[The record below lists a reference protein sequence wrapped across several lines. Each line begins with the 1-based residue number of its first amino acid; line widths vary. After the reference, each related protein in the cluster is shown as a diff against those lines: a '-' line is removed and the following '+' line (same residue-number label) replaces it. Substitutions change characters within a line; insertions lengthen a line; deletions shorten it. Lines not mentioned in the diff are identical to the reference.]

1 MEKEPVIT
9 CKQLRN
15 WIERNRFGK
24 YVEINRLEGF
34 VEHHEK
40 TWKIACQLNSVRNNE
55 DARCSKCGMLTRGE
69 EVAVTKRGIVHLKCL
84 K

>member
-9 CKQLRN
+9 CKQLREWMN
-15 WIERNRFGK
+15 RNTFGK
-24 YVEINRLEGF
+24 YVEMNKLGAF

-40 TWKIACQLNSVRNNE
+40 TWKIACQLSSIRNNE
-55 DARCSKCGMLTRGE
+55 DARCSRCGALTRGE
-69 EVAVTKRGIVHLKCL
+69 EVAVTKRGIVHLRCL